1 MTPAADRRC
10 YIHVGLP
17 KTGTS
22 FLQSVLRQSEETLT
36 AQGLDLLPRT
46 WIGRRYLTVAL
57 RDRLDPETD
66 PPAAFKVLD
75 RLRKEARRATG
86 DRALISRE
94 VLGALTPDQI
104 PPLLDALPGY
114 EIHVVVTVRDLARTL
129 PSGWQQETQTLST
142 TSLDDFVAEFADG
155 SGAGPAA
162 SANKHRRRVLQSV
175 LDSWEHHVPADRIH
189 VVTVPPSSA
198 GPRVLLERF
207 CQVVGVDAD
216 TIELG
221 VPRENTALGVAQAEL
236 LRRVNA
242 ALGDRLSHPRGD
254 YEQQAKLFLAKE
266 VLRPQGGRPPRLPAS
281 ARDWC
286 TSASEAVIER
296 IASGGYHLVGDLD
309 DLRPDPASFADPDQ
323 AVTDPELVDAAV
335 RVIAELLVD
344 RARVTGSQGG

>member
-1 MTPAADRRC
+1 MSLSAPVARRC

-22 FLQSVLRQSEETLT
+22 FLQSVLRQSEETL
-36 AQGLDLLPRT
+36 ADQGLDLLPRT

-57 RDRLDPETD
+57 RGRLDPETD
-66 PPAAFKVLD
+66 PPAAFRVLD
-75 RLRKEARRATG
+75 KLAKEAGKATG

-104 PPLLDALPGY
+104 PPLLEALPGY
-114 EIHVVVTVRDLARTL
+114 EVHVVVNVRDLARTL
-129 PSGWQQETQTLST
+129 PSGWQQETQALST

-155 SGAGPAA
+155 SVEAT
-162 SANKHRRRVLQSV
+162 NKHRRRVLQSV
-175 LDSWEHHVPADRIH
+175 LDSWEHHVPRERIH

-207 CQVVGVDAD
+207 CEVLGVDAA
-216 TIELG
+216 TIDLG

-236 LRRVNA
+236 LRRVNG
-242 ALGDRLSHPRGD
+242 ALAGRLSHPRGD

-266 VLRPQGGRPPRLPAS
+266 VLRPQGGRSPRLPES

-286 TSASEAVIER
+286 ISASEAVIER
-296 IASGGYHLVGDLD
+296 LTTGGYHVVGDLG
-309 DLRPDPASFADPDQ
+309 DLRPDPASFAAADQ
-323 AVTDPELVDAAV
+323 AVTEGELLATAVD
-335 RVIAELLVD
+335 VIAELLVD
-344 RARVTGSQGG
+344 RARVAGPQGG